1 MSEEPEERLQK
12 VLARVGVASRRAVE
26 DLIKAGRVA
35 VNGRPAELGMR
46 VRSDRDEVTIDGVPV
61 GLATDLAYLALHKP
75 TGVVTTARDTHGRPT
90 VLDLVPSDPR
100 VFPVGRLDRDTSG
113 LLLLT
118 NDGEFANRI
127 AHPRHEVPKTYVAE
141 IRGKATRAHARKLEA
156 GVELTDGPARA
167 EEVRVRAGGEGRALV
182 ELVVREGR
190 NRLVRRMLDAIGLD
204 VVSLVRTAVGPIR
217 LGRLAAGQWRHL
229 KRTEIL
235 ELGRSAKA

>member
-1 MSEEPEERLQK
+1 VSEEAGERLQK

-26 DLIKAGRVA
+26 DLIKAGRVT

-46 VRSDRDEVTIDGVPV
+46 VQSDRDEVTIDGVPV
-61 GLATDLAYLALHKP
+61 GLATDLTYLVLHKP

-100 VFPVGRLDRDTSG
+100 VFPVGRLDQDTSG

-127 AHPRHEVPKTYVAE
+127 AHPRYEVSKTYVAE

-156 GVELTDGPARA
+156 GIELTDGPARA
-167 EEVRVRAGGEGRALV
+167 EDVRIRASGGGRALV

-217 LGRLAAGQWRHL
+217 LGRLSAGQWRHL

-235 ELGRSAKA
+235 ELGRSAQA

>member
-1 MSEEPEERLQK
+1 MSEEAGERLQK

-26 DLIKAGRVA
+26 DLIKAGRVT

-46 VRSDRDEVTIDGVPV
+46 VQSDRDEVTIDGVPV
-61 GLATDLAYLALHKP
+61 GLATDLTYLVLHKP

-90 VLDLVPSDPR
+90 ALDLVPSDPR
-100 VFPVGRLDRDTSG
+100 VFPVGRLDQDTSG

-127 AHPRHEVPKTYVAE
+127 AHPRYEVSKTYVAE

-156 GVELTDGPARA
+156 GIELTDGPARA
-167 EEVRVRAGGEGRALV
+167 EDVRIRASGGGRALV

-217 LGRLAAGQWRHL
+217 LGRLSAGQWRHL

-235 ELGRSAKA
+235 ELGRSAQA